1 MNITIKKDEESG
13 EHYIDLNDLAELFD
27 DISVVEYYTIDE
39 KEDGSLSL
47 EFFDK
52 DNKKVEPRSK

>member
-1 MNITIKKDEESG
+1 MNITIKKDEATG
-13 EHYIDLNDLAELFD
+13 EYYIDLNDLAELFD

-39 KEDGSLSL
+39 KDDGSLAL

-52 DNKKVEPRSK
+52 DDKKVEPKSK

>member
-52 DNKKVEPRSK
+52 DDKKVEPRSK